1 MSTLERMLMYKKV
14 CGYFDLHQGNFK
26 WRESLKELEKFG
38 YTFTKNRVTIGYL
51 GEEELIKFIEAK
63 NL

>member
-14 CGYFDLHQGNFK
+14 CGYFDLHQGNCK

-38 YTFTKNRVTIGYL
+38 YTFKL
-51 GEEELIKFIEAK
+51 KIE
-63 NL
+63 